1 MLKSLTI
8 KNYALIDDLSVNFQP
23 GFNIITGET
32 GAGKS
37 ILLEGL
43 SLVLG
48 KRADL
53 SAIKDDSKKCIIEAT
68 FNIESYQLKPIFKEE
83 DLDYEPNTIFRREIL
98 PSGKSRS
105 FVNDTPVNLSSMQ
118 LLGEQ
123 LLDIHSQHQ
132 TLELT
137 DDDFQF
143 RLIDALAD
151 NSNLLVDYSRR
162 LVDFKKLNK
171 EIEGLRRTK
180 SDLIKEYDYNTFLL
194 NELLEAKLNNG
205 ELEELENELDVLQNA
220 ESILEHLSTTSKILS
235 EEEMGILNLLRNA
248 KFEINKIAGYN
259 NNFQAIL
266 ERIQSIY
273 LELEDVS
280 SEVAEL
286 MDTLETD
293 PNRLQLVNDRISL
306 INTLMHKHQVTEVSE
321 LIGIQNSLDSK
332 ILESD
337 SIDESL
343 KLKEFQKEVLQ
354 KELEKLSR
362 TISENRSSVLP
373 DLISKLKNIL
383 SSLGMPNSDFKVVLR
398 QTDQFFHNG
407 SDTLEFLFT
416 ANKGG
421 NYLELKK
428 AASGGELS
436 RIMLAMKAIISQYI
450 KLPTIIFDEIDT
462 GVSGEISDKMGV
474 TMKEMSKFMQVF
486 SITHLPQIAAKGDHH
501 FKVFKTEV
509 DNVTSTFLK
518 KLSAEERITEI
529 ASMLGG
535 PKSSNSAIAHAK
547 ELLN

>member
-68 FNIESYQLKPIFKEE
+68 FNIESYQLNPIFKEE

-162 LVDFKKLNK
+162 LVDFKKLDK

-266 ERIQSIY
+266 ERIQSTY

-293 PNRLQLVNDRISL
+293 PNRLQLVNGRISL
-306 INTLMHKHQVTEVSE
+306 INTLLHKHQVTEVSE
-321 LIGIQNSLDSK
+321 LIGIKNNLDSK

-354 KELEKLSR
+354 KELENLSR

-398 QTDQFFHNG
+398 KTDQFFHNG

-535 PKSSNSAIAHAK
+535 AKSSNSAIAHAK

>member
-1 MLKSLTI
+1 M
-8 KNYALIDDLSVNFQP
+8 
-23 GFNIITGET
+23 
-32 GAGKS
+32 
-37 ILLEGL
+37 
-43 SLVLG
+43 
-48 KRADL
+48 
-53 SAIKDDSKKCIIEAT
+53 
-68 FNIESYQLKPIFKEE
+68 
-83 DLDYEPNTIFRREIL
+83 
-98 PSGKSRS
+98 
-105 FVNDTPVNLSSMQ
+105 
-118 LLGEQ
+118 
-123 LLDIHSQHQ
+123 
-132 TLELT
+132 
-137 DDDFQF
+137 
-143 RLIDALAD
+143 
-151 NSNLLVDYSRR
+151 
-162 LVDFKKLNK
+162 
-171 EIEGLRRTK
+171 
-180 SDLIKEYDYNTFLL
+180 
-194 NELLEAKLNNG
+194 
-205 ELEELENELDVLQNA
+205 
-220 ESILEHLSTTSKILS
+220 
-235 EEEMGILNLLRNA
+235 
-248 KFEINKIAGYN
+248 
-259 NNFQAIL
+259 
-266 ERIQSIY
+266 ERIQSTY

-306 INTLMHKHQVTEVSE
+306 INTLLHKHQVSEVSE
-321 LIGIQNSLDSK
+321 LIGIKNNLDSK

-354 KELEKLSR
+354 KELENLSR

-535 PKSSNSAIAHAK
+535 AKSSNSAIAHAK